1 MNFAPTPE
9 QEQIRETARA
19 FAAREVAPRAK
30 GIDERAEFDW
40 DLHRKLGDLG
50 FLCMTAPE
58 AYGGAASDTVTW
70 CIVVEEIAKAS
81 SAVANGMTLTESMAH
96 YVSTL
101 GTEAQRRDVLPA
113 LAAGREICAFGLTEP
128 GAGSDAKAVATTAMH
143 DGDGDD
149 WILDGQKMFISGALL
164 AEWFIVVATLDKSLG
179 ARGVRTFLVRKGTP
193 GLSCGGKL
201 DLMGIR
207 GFGTAPVFLDRC
219 RIPASAML
227 GAGDDGFAQVMR
239 GLDGAGR
246 LGAAAMAVGLAQA
259 AMDASLAYARERV
272 QFGRPIADFQ
282 AVQFMLADMSAEID
296 AARLLMHKAAWRR
309 DHGLPFTRESSH
321 AKLFAGDM
329 CMRNVTNA
337 MQIFGGYAYSKE
349 YPVERHFRDAKI
361 HQIWDGT
368 NQIQRIIIARQL
380 LRES

>member
-1 MNFAPTPE
+1 MNFALTTE
-9 QEQIRETARA
+9 QEQVRDTARA
-19 FAAREVAPRAK
+19 FAQREVAPRAK
-30 GIDERAEFDW
+30 AIDETAEFDW
-40 DLHRKLGDLG
+40 ELHRKLGALG
-50 FLCMTAPE
+50 LLCMTAPE
-58 AYGGAASDTVTW
+58 AFGGGGIDTVTW
-70 CIVVEEIAKAS
+70 CIAVEEIARAS

-96 YVSTL
+96 YLATL
-101 GTEAQRRDVLPA
+101 GTDAQKQEVLPA

-128 GAGSDAKAVATTAMH
+128 GAGSDAKAVATTARR
-143 DGDGDD
+143 DGEH
-149 WILDGQKMFISGALL
+149 WILNGRKMFISGALL
-164 AEWFIVVATLDKSLG
+164 ADWFIVVATVDRSLG

-193 GLSCGGKL
+193 GLACGGKL

-207 GFGTAPVFLDRC
+207 GFGTAPLFLDEC
-219 RIPASAML
+219 RVPSTALL
-227 GAGDDGFAQVMR
+227 GGGEDGFAQVMR

-259 AMDASLAYARERV
+259 AMDASVAYARERE

-309 DHGLPFTRESSH
+309 DHGLPFAQASSH
-321 AKLFAGDM
+321 AKLYAGDM

-337 MQIFGGYAYSKE
+337 MQIFGGYAYTKDF
-349 YPVERHFRDAKI
+349 PVERFFRDAKI

-368 NQIQRIIIARQL
+368 NQIQRIIIARHL